1 MMQQKKKPT
10 SELQKE
16 LEKLKEE
23 QQKNNRLLEVDK
35 KKFSEELIKFKKN
48 EIKNTIHIEEKYNL
62 WQRILRTLGMN

>member
-1 MMQQKKKPT
+1 MQQKKKPT

-48 EIKNTIHIEEKYNL
+48 EIKNTIHIEEKYSL
-62 WQRILRTLGMN
+62 WQIILRTLGMN

>member
-1 MMQQKKKPT
+1 MQQKKKPT